1 MTALPLG
8 GIGTGTVALAAT
20 GALRQWQL
28 NNTGNH
34 LGFAPHSFFALRL
47 SSLEP
52 PLSYRRLLQ
61 TDPLEPHAE
70 PAPLVNDHLDA
81 PGEWTGPRGWPR
93 VRSTEFDC
101 AYPFARVRYDDEW
114 PAEVSVEAYSPF
126 VPLDADASSLPLID
140 FRLSITNRFE
150 HPIYGWWLASL
161 QNLVGWDGVTPIRD
175 ARCASLG
182 GNVNVAG
189 ALEGGT
195 AIVMTNPAVS
205 GGDPAAGSMVLWSPD
220 TATAFPQF
228 DDADAALAA
237 VDALKLLG
245 PVVFEEWTDDSIA
258 RATAALRVPV
268 RWPEGPS
275 APGSTWAGGL
285 ALPLVVQP
293 GETVTRS
300 AVYAWHFPNRVADFD
315 RFGDSDDAAFV
326 APLVGNHYA
335 TRFADASDVI
345 RAYAKQ
351 ADDLHALSRSW
362 RDAVHGSSL
371 PAAVVE
377 TLAAQPAFLRSPT
390 VFRTSDGTL
399 FGFEGVLG
407 ESTLNWNGN
416 VGGSCPLNCSHVWN
430 YEQAVS
436 RLFPELERTMR
447 RVDWEVLQAPDG
459 HLPHRVLLPLDGP
472 QLWDR
477 PIGGPTRPAL
487 DGMLGAVL
495 KTYREARQGGSDA
508 LIERYLPHALRLLE
522 YVTATW
528 DPTGSGV
535 LTGDQPVTHD
545 ISLQGPNMFVGG
557 LWLAALRSL
566 EEMARRAGRADD
578 ARALRRRFDVSAR
591 AYDDALW
598 NGEYYAQ
605 QSAGD
610 DFDFGSGCLSDQ
622 HFGQWWAH
630 QLGLGH
636 LLPAEH
642 VRTTL
647 RSIVTYNLRHGFRD
661 FQHGY
666 RVFADADDSG
676 LLICTWPHGG
686 RPDVPIRYADE
697 VWTGVEYQ
705 VAAHCCYE
713 GLVEEGLAIVSA
725 VRGRYDGSRR
735 NPYNEIECGD
745 HYARAMSGWTLLEAY
760 TGTSYDALDRHL
772 VVGARAGRQPV
783 VAVTGWGELVDGRLH
798 CHYGTIEVARLTVGG
813 RATPLDVPLDVPLVV
828 RAGEQVPLPPT

>member
-1 MTALPLG
+1 
-8 GIGTGTVALAAT
+8 
-20 GALRQWQL
+20 
-28 NNTGNH
+28 
-34 LGFAPHSFFALRL
+34 
-47 SSLEP
+47 
-52 PLSYRRLLQ
+52 
-61 TDPLEPHAE
+61 
-70 PAPLVNDHLDA
+70 
-81 PGEWTGPRGWPR
+81 
-93 VRSTEFDC
+93 
-101 AYPFARVRYDDEW
+101 
-114 PAEVSVEAYSPF
+114 
-126 VPLDADASSLPLID
+126 
-140 FRLSITNRFE
+140 
-150 HPIYGWWLASL
+150 
-161 QNLVGWDGVTPIRD
+161 
-175 ARCASLG
+175 
-182 GNVNVAG
+182 
-189 ALEGGT
+189 
-195 AIVMTNPAVS
+195 
-205 GGDPAAGSMVLWSPD
+205 
-220 TATAFPQF
+220 
-228 DDADAALAA
+228 
-237 VDALKLLG
+237 
-245 PVVFEEWTDDSIA
+245 
-258 RATAALRVPV
+258 
-268 RWPEGPS
+268 
-275 APGSTWAGGL
+275 
-285 ALPLVVQP
+285 
-293 GETVTRS
+293 
-300 AVYAWHFPNRVADFD
+300 
-315 RFGDSDDAAFV
+315 
-326 APLVGNHYA
+326 
-335 TRFADASDVI
+335 
-345 RAYAKQ
+345 
-351 ADDLHALSRSW
+351 
-362 RDAVHGSSL
+362 
-371 PAAVVE
+371 
-377 TLAAQPAFLRSPT
+377 

-495 KTYREARQGGSDA
+495 KTYREARQGGGDA

-622 HFGQWWAH
+622 LFGQWWAH

-713 GLVEEGLAIVSA
+713 DLVEEGLAIVSA